1 MRRFSAFALVCFLH
15 CGFQADAQET
25 NWSRWTLQ
33 PHISLG
39 KLLPGS
45 PVDYRSIDFFP
56 AYVQMYGSPMN
67 DIQYAATSVSF
78 GFRAIPE
85 RLPWLA
91 VSVGGGITWFGR
103 PGPDHVAWIAPATDG
118 IGTQLAPSDFTVY
131 PLTLGL
137 QVLYPSRGVRDF
149 MLFAGAE
156 GTANFVSGEIPM
168 NQSVKGGFGLT
179 AGFAVKVFELGVR
192 YQTFSDLRN
201 LGVYLA
207 VRLNP
212 FEVDF
217 AGGDTTE

>member
-1 MRRFSAFALVCFLH
+1 MRRISAFTLVCFLL
-15 CGFQADAQET
+15 CGFHAEAQES

-45 PVDYRSIDFFP
+45 PINYHSNDFFP
-56 AYVQMYGSPMN
+56 AYVQTYGNPMI
-67 DIQYAATSVSF
+67 DIQYAGTSVGF

-91 VSVGGGITWFGR
+91 LSVGGGITWFGR
-103 PGPDHVAWIAPATDG
+103 PGPDQTGWVAQAAEG

-131 PLTLGL
+131 PFTLGL
-137 QVLYPSRGVRDF
+137 QVLYPSRGIRDF
-149 MLFAGAE
+149 MMFAGAE

-168 NQSVKGGFGLT
+168 DQSVKGGFGLT
-179 AGFAVKVFELGVR
+179 VGFAVKVFELGVR

-207 VRLNP
+207 FRLNP

-217 AGGDTTE
+217 SGE